1 MQAHLTDSQDAVHL
15 PHDGLITAQIRRGVK
30 NKADIETEV
39 VPLIFSYKFDREPK
53 HLVVARGAS
62 YEPSAEGALRND
74 VLRHVPKVEECAN
87 ARGERALLR
96 GDLDAGF

>member
-1 MQAHLTDSQDAVHL
+1 MPAHLTDSQDAVHL
-15 PHDGLITAQIRRGVK
+15 PRDGLITAQIRRGVK

-39 VPLIFSYKFDREPK
+39 VPLIFSYKFDRESK

-74 VLRHVPKVEECAN
+74 VLGHIAKVKECAK
-87 ARGERALLR
+87 A
-96 GDLDAGF
+96 

>member
-15 PHDGLITAQIRRGVK
+15 PHDRLITAQIRRGVK

-39 VPLIFSYKFDREPK
+39 VPLIFSYKFNGKTE

-74 VLRHVPKVEECAN
+74 VLGHIAKVKECAK
-87 ARGERALLR
+87 ARGKRTLLR